1 MLGEK
6 KRKVLE
12 DISQAVGPSMGLDH
26 LCLLIV
32 THDNPSP
39 YPSTETRRKGAIS
52 PSCDDSH
59 VLEKDIP
66 EL

>member
-1 MLGEK
+1 
-6 KRKVLE
+6 
-12 DISQAVGPSMGLDH
+12 MGLGH

-39 YPSTETRRKGAIS
+39 YPSTETGRKGAIS
-52 PSCDDSH
+52 PSWGDSH